1 MKLSMKG
8 SPRRVACTAL
18 LLGVG
23 IAVLGVAAATG
34 ALQGP
39 PPQKNVAVQKQ
50 AAIGSGKGLVIG
62 YATSLEAVPIVH
74 VISNGI
80 KLQAKRAGV
89 KLIFCDTGGDSAKAL
104 DCAKSMKTQGAQGVL
119 QFQHVAKASPAICK
133 AGPQGV
139 PVFAIDIPQPP
150 CQTSFMGV
158 DNAYGGFVAGEK
170 AGETAKAKWNCKYD
184 AWISLEEP
192 EIGAPNDQRM
202 GGYRKGFQSVCPGP
216 ITNLKKYGFDATAD
230 KARTIVT
237 DALTTLPGKNR
248 IIVSSID
255 DEGVEGAFAA
265 AKAAG
270 RPNDVYGISLG
281 VADKVA
287 KCGIKTNPNWL
298 AATAIAPEKYGW
310 VGIPYMI
317 QAIKTGK
324 LPPKL
329 LYVPL
334 HAVNSQNIG
343 KFYPNL
349 GC

>member
-1 MKLSMKG
+1 MKFSV
-8 SPRRVACTAL
+8 RRAPARATMVGL
-18 LLGVG
+18 LLVLG
-23 IAVLGVAAATG
+23 IAIVGAAVASAARL
-34 ALQGP
+34 AP
-39 PPQKNVAVQKQ
+39 PPQKNVAVQQQ
-50 AAIGSGKGLVIG
+50 AVIGSGKGIVIG

-89 KLIFCDTGGDSAKAL
+89 KLIFCDTGGDVAKAL
-104 DCAKSMKTQGAQGVL
+104 DCARSMKTQGAQGVL
-119 QFQHVAKASPAICK
+119 QFQHDAKASPSICK

-139 PVFAIDIPQPP
+139 PVFAIDIPQAP

-158 DNAYGGFVAGEK
+158 DNAYGGFVAGEL

-184 AWISLEEP
+184 AWISLEQP
-192 EIGAPNDQRM
+192 EIGAPNEQRM

-216 ITNLKKYGFDATAD
+216 ITNLKKFGFDATAD

-237 DALTTLPGKNR
+237 DALTTLPGKKR
-248 IIVSSID
+248 IIVASID

-265 AKAAG
+265 AKSAG

-287 KCGIKTNPNWL
+287 KCGITKNPNWL

-310 VGIPYMI
+310 VGIPNMI
-317 QAIKTGK
+317 NAIKTGK
-324 LPPKL
+324 KPNKF

-334 HAVNSQNIG
+334 VAVNSKNIG
-343 KFYPNL
+343 KYYANL
-349 GC
+349 NC